1 MRLSAAI
8 VMTVWFAACATG
20 IPMESAPN
28 GDSGQPGGSGG
39 GSGSGSGSGSDN
51 TNSQGSGSDTDPTD
65 VPLLL
70 SEISL
75 GPAGH
80 EFVEIVNPSAFAVP
94 LKDLYLCDN
103 GNYFKLPAGGATLQS
118 GDFLVRFPDNDI
130 VPAHGV
136 ITVALGASTD
146 FNTAF
151 GSNPTYSIA
160 DGTITVVS
168 SMTPTLTDTGEVVI
182 LFQWDGSAPV
192 VRDVDIMIAG
202 APTAANTIVSKS
214 DYSQLTSAYK
224 VDLMSIGP
232 QAATPAAGKS
242 TKRIALETGH
252 ETQTGGGNGV
262 DGDDETSEATG
273 TTWDSSAFT
282 VPTPGQVPAAL
293 LQ

>member
-8 VMTVWFAACATG
+8 VMTFGFAACATA
-20 IPMESAPN
+20 IRMENAP
-28 GDSGQPGGSGG
+28 DAADPGQQGSGA
-39 GSGSGSGSGSDN
+39 GSGSGSD
-51 TNSQGSGSDTDPTD
+51 TNSQGSGSGSGTTAPTH

-80 EFVEIVNPSAFAVP
+80 EFIEIVNPTTFAVP
-94 LKDLYLCDN
+94 LKYLYLSDN
-103 GNYFKLPAGGATLQS
+103 GNYFKLPAGAATLQS

-160 DGTITVVS
+160 DGTLTVVS
-168 SMTPTLTDTGEVVI
+168 SMTPSLTDTGEVVI
-182 LFQWDGSAPV
+182 LFQWDGSSPV

-202 APTAANTIVSKS
+202 VPTSANSMVSKS

-224 VDLMSIGP
+224 PDLMSIGP
-232 QAATPAAGKS
+232 QAAAPATGKS

-282 VPTPGQVPAAL
+282 VPTPGQVPSAL